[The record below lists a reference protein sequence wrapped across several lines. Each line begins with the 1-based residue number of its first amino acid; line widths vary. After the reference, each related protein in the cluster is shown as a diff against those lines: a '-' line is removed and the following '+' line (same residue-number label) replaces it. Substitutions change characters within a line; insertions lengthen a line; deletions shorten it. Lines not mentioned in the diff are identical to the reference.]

1 MPSAENEIISGQR
14 NMLVNEPVV
23 TSATSSSKTTS
34 QESSSEFQRNVRVD
48 NIAKM
53 SSKDTHIQGKGFLFF
68 QGLFTL

>member
-1 MPSAENEIISGQR
+1 MPSVENEIISGQR
-14 NMLVNEPVV
+14 NMPVNEPVV

-53 SSKDTHIQGKGFLFF
+53 SSKDTHIQGKGIFVC